1 MSEERMPEVPADRL
15 SDAQKQA
22 AAEFTAGRGYAVRG
36 PFAVMLRSTEVM
48 LRAKAMGD
56 YVRFKSSIPPRLN
69 ELAILI
75 TARQWVQ
82 NYEWH
87 AHRPLAEKAGLKP
100 AVAQAIAEGRRPD
113 GMAAD
118 EEVVYDFC
126 MELHANRS
134 VSDATYRRAL
144 ERFGEQGVVD
154 LIAANGYYAFNAM
167 MLNVARTA
175 LPAGAQPQLR
185 AFPN

>member
-1 MSEERMPEVPADRL
+1 MSEDRMPAIPVDRL

-36 PFAVMLRSTEVM
+36 PFAVMLRSPEVM

-75 TARQWVQ
+75 TARQWTQ
-82 NYEWH
+82 NYEWQ
-87 AHRPLAEKAGLKP
+87 AHRPLGEKAGLQG
-100 AVAQAIAEGRRPD
+100 AITQAIAEGRRPA

-126 MELHANRS
+126 TELHANKG
-134 VSDATYRRAL
+134 VSDGTYRRAL
-144 ERFGEQGVVD
+144 ERFGEQGIVD
-154 LIAANGYYAFNAM
+154 LVAANGYYAFNAM
-167 MLNVARTA
+167 MLNVARSA
-175 LPAGAQPQLR
+175 LPAGAKPELR
-185 AFPN
+185 PFPH